1 MILLDPRVGS
11 NHLAPIFTAMKVPFE
26 ISSLEF
32 GDCAF
37 LGNGPDGPVR
47 VGIEIKGGRGGSDF
61 LQSMQS
67 GRLVGHQVP
76 GLAEAYERR
85 YLVIEGLRPTRKG
98 VLWTPPRRGGRAR
111 PIFMADVHRFVTGLE
126 ESGLRIRYTRD
137 PEHTARVIAKE
148 LLGFWEKDYHSH
160 TSISVLYQAPIFTL
174 HREDET
180 TMRIRRV
187 VKALKAGIGDG
198 RSKAVAHHFGSID
211 ALVNA
216 EEAAW
221 TGIEGVGK
229 KTIGEAIRV
238 IREVIPGFKSKTGT
252 AVRPSKA
259 DVPPRTRRAAGSSR
273 AASQREGSRVD
284 AGTSAKRNLRK
295 AGIRRAV
302 PDRHQPKRRN
312 QRSASSRK
320 AVE

>member
-26 ISSLEF
+26 ISPLEF

-37 LGNGPDGPVR
+37 LGNGPEGPVR
-47 VGIEIKGGRGGSDF
+47 VGVEIKGGRGGSDF

-76 GLAEAYERR
+76 GLADAYERR
-85 YLVIEGLRPTRKG
+85 YLIIEGLRPTRKG
-98 VLWTPPRRGGRAR
+98 LLWTPPRRGGRAR
-111 PIFMADVHRFVTGLE
+111 PIFMADVQRFITGLE
-126 ESGLRIRYTRD
+126 ESGLRVRYTGN
-137 PEHTARVIAKE
+137 PEATARMIAKE
-148 LLGFWEKDYHSH
+148 LYGFWEKDYDSH
-160 TSISVLYQAPIFTL
+160 TSINVLYQAPIFSL

-198 RSKAVAHHFGSID
+198 RSKAVAKHFGSID

-229 KTIGEAIRV
+229 KTIGEAIRA
-238 IREVIPGFKSKTGT
+238 IREVIPGFKNKTST
-252 AVRPSKA
+252 PVRSPKA
-259 DVPPRTRRAAGSSR
+259 DVPPGARRTPRSTRTAR
-273 AASQREGSRVD
+273 QREGSRLD
-284 AGTSAKRNLRK
+284 AGAGAQRNLRK

-302 PDRHQPKRRN
+302 PDRHQPKRRK
-312 QRSASSRK
+312 QRSTTSR
-320 AVE
+320 